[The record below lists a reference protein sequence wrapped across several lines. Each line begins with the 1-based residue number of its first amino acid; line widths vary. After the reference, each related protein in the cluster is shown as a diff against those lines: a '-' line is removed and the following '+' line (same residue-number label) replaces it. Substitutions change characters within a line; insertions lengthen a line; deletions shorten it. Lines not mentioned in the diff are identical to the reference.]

1 MTRLTAF
8 SINAAL
14 KLLEIIVK
22 VLPFVED
29 AINLFKK
36 KHDDQPQQ
44 PESCKK
50 EDSPEV

>member
-1 MTRLTAF
+1 MTKLTAF

-36 KHDDQPQQ
+36 NHDNQPQQ

-50 EDSPEV
+50 EDSPEE

>member
-1 MTRLTAF
+1 MTKLTAF

-36 KHDDQPQQ
+36 KHDDNPQQ
-44 PESCKK
+44 TEECTKK
-50 EDSPEV
+50 ESQEV

>member
-1 MTRLTAF
+1 MTKLTAF

-29 AINLFKK
+29 AINLFQK

-50 EDSPEV
+50 EDDPEE